1 MAFHLVMPFARAIA
15 VLIPRETIAVA
26 KSSSP
31 CQEDL
36 LGKILLDIPQCK
48 PSIIHMR
55 RRYLRGGY
63 PANSHT
69 NLFAHIMT

>member
-15 VLIPRETIAVA
+15 VLIPRETIVVA

-36 LGKILLDIPQCK
+36 RSKILLDISQCK
-48 PSIIHMR
+48 PSSIHMR
-55 RRYLRGGY
+55 QRYLHGGY
-63 PANSHT
+63 PTFSHK